1 MKNIK
6 KQNTLFLTL
15 IVFISSF
22 VFSFS
27 LDKAYASG
35 YNTVNEF
42 QVSAVKS
49 STSNPKSCSY
59 KKSKTTLNNK
69 TSLKVNSGSFSTN
82 SSSNYKSSA
91 SSSSSTNKSSSTKK
105 NNTSTNKT
113 TIKPDSGSF
122 TTKPNTNSSTNS
134 GSSYGSSSSS
144 SSVKPDSGSFST
156 TPNTNNKKEEPKK
169 ENNTNSDY
177 DSGKTY
183 RPYGSW
189 GRRTYIPMYG
199 RGLFGY
205 NPFRGF
211 GYRMGISSMIMDIVM
226 VITILIVAY
235 IIFDMI
241 RSRRNRK

>member
-6 KQNTLFLTL
+6 KQITLFLTL
-15 IVFISSF
+15 IVFVSSF

-27 LDKAYASG
+27 LDKIYASG
-35 YNTVNEF
+35 YDTVNEL

-49 STSNPKSCSY
+49 STSKSSSSSKPKSSSY
-59 KKSKTTLNNK
+59 KKSKITTIK
-69 TSLKVNSGSFSTN
+69 PSSGSFSTN
-82 SSSNYKSSA
+82 SSSSYKS

-122 TTKPNTNSSTNS
+122 TTKPNTNYSTNS

-156 TPNTNNKKEEPKK
+156 KPNTNNKKEETKK

>member
-1 MKNIK
+1 MKNLK
-6 KQNTLFLTL
+6 KQITLFLTL
-15 IVFISSF
+15 IVFVSSF

-35 YNTVNEF
+35 YDTVNEF

-49 STSNPKSCSY
+49 STSKPKSSSY

-82 SSSNYKSSA
+82 SSSNY
-91 SSSSSTNKSSSTKK
+91 KSSSTKK

-144 SSVKPDSGSFST
+144 GSSSSVKPDSGSFST
-156 TPNTNNKKEEPKK
+156 KPKTDKKKED
-169 ENNTNSDY
+169 NTNSDY

-183 RPYGSW
+183 KPYGSW

>member
-1 MKNIK
+1 MKNLK
-6 KQNTLFLTL
+6 KQITLFLTL
-15 IVFISSF
+15 IVFVSSF

-27 LDKAYASG
+27 LDKIYASG

-49 STSNPKSCSY
+49 STSKSSSSSKPKSSSY
-59 KKSKTTLNNK
+59 KKSKITTIK
-69 TSLKVNSGSFSTN
+69 PSSGSFSTN
-82 SSSNYKSSA
+82 SSSSYKS
-91 SSSSSTNKSSSTKK
+91 SSSSSTNKSSSTRK

-122 TTKPNTNSSTNS
+122 TTKPNTNYSTDS
-134 GSSYGSSSSS
+134 GSSYSNSSSS

-156 TPNTNNKKEEPKK
+156 KPNTNNKKEETKK

-183 RPYGSW
+183 KPYGSW

-205 NPFRGF
+205 NPFRSF

>member
-1 MKNIK
+1 MKNLK
-6 KQNTLFLTL
+6 KQITLFLTL
-15 IVFISSF
+15 IVFVSSF

-49 STSNPKSCSY
+49 STSKPKSSSY

-82 SSSNYKSSA
+82 SSSNYKSS
-91 SSSSSTNKSSSTKK
+91 STKK

-122 TTKPNTNSSTNS
+122 TTKPNTNYSTNS

-144 SSVKPDSGSFST
+144 GSSSSVKPDSGSFST
-156 TPNTNNKKEEPKK
+156 KPKTDKKK

>member
-6 KQNTLFLTL
+6 KQITLFLTL
-15 IVFISSF
+15 IVFVSSF

-27 LDKAYASG
+27 LDKIYASG

-42 QVSAVKS
+42 QLSAVKS
-49 STSNPKSCSY
+49 STSKPKSSSY

-82 SSSNYKSSA
+82 SSSNYKSS
-91 SSSSSTNKSSSTKK
+91 STKK

-122 TTKPNTNSSTNS
+122 TTKPNTNYSTNS

-144 SSVKPDSGSFST
+144 GSSSSVKPDSGSFST
-156 TPNTNNKKEEPKK
+156 KPKTDKKKED
-169 ENNTNSDY
+169 NTNSDY

-183 RPYGSW
+183 KPYGSW

>member
-1 MKNIK
+1 MKNKKIK
-6 KQNTLFLTL
+6 IAYLLTTFIFLFTYIGGL
-15 IVFISSF
+15 IGSVESYAYDSTYILLASS
-22 VFSFS
+22 SKNS
-27 LDKAYASG
+27 P
-35 YNTVNEF
+35 
-42 QVSAVKS
+42 KS
-49 STSNPKSCSY
+49 SRKNYSIKPKSTIKPS
-59 KKSKTTLNNK
+59 
-69 TSLKVNSGSFSTN
+69 SGSFSTN
-82 SSSNYKSSA
+82 SKNNSSN
-91 SSSSSTNKSSSTKK
+91 K
-105 NNTSTNKT
+105 NTT

-122 TTKPNTNSSTNS
+122 TTKPNTNYSTNS

-144 SSVKPDSGSFST
+144 GSSSSVKPDSGSFST
-156 TPNTNNKKEEPKK
+156 KPNTNNKKEETKK

>member
-6 KQNTLFLTL
+6 KQITLFLTL

-27 LDKAYASG
+27 LDKIYASG
-35 YNTVNEF
+35 YDTVNEF

-49 STSNPKSCSY
+49 STSKPKSSSY

-82 SSSNYKSSA
+82 SSSNYKSS
-91 SSSSSTNKSSSTKK
+91 STKK

-122 TTKPNTNSSTNS
+122 TTKPNTNYSTNS

-144 SSVKPDSGSFST
+144 GSSSSVKPDSGSFST
-156 TPNTNNKKEEPKK
+156 KPNTNKQQDETKK

>member
-6 KQNTLFLTL
+6 KQITLFLTL

-27 LDKAYASG
+27 LDKIYASG

-49 STSNPKSCSY
+49 STSKPKSSSY
-59 KKSKTTLNNK
+59 KKSKTTIIK
-69 TSLKVNSGSFSTN
+69 PSSGSFSTN
-82 SSSNYKSSA
+82 SSSSYKS

-134 GSSYGSSSSS
+134 GSSYSNSSSS

-156 TPNTNNKKEEPKK
+156 KPKTDKKKED
-169 ENNTNSDY
+169 NTNSDY

-183 RPYGSW
+183 KPYGSW

>member
-1 MKNIK
+1 MKNLK
-6 KQNTLFLTL
+6 KQITLFLTL

-27 LDKAYASG
+27 LDKIYASG

-49 STSNPKSCSY
+49 STSKPKSSSY

-82 SSSNYKSSA
+82 SSSSYKSSA

-134 GSSYGSSSSS
+134 GSSYSNSSSSGSS

-156 TPNTNNKKEEPKK
+156 KPKTDKKKED
-169 ENNTNSDY
+169 NTNSDY